1 MDDAEGCKDG
11 SNFDISLRES
21 NREEDVVNTSKCY
34 LTGWYK
40 RLPERTYSK
49 RQEAAKNRVKDLKEL
64 ESTLLETITAPGF
77 NPYKRA
83 ELVNNFKK
91 SVPEF
96 CPKTGIR
103 LHDDEL
109 YVDLTPEEKSKVK
122 MEAKMNHE
130 KKVEVRNMKKRKLGE
145 ELEAAAK

>member
-1 MDDAEGCKDG
+1 M
-11 SNFDISLRES
+11 
-21 NREEDVVNTSKCY
+21 
-34 LTGWYK
+34 
-40 RLPERTYSK
+40 
-49 RQEAAKNRVKDLKEL
+49 
-64 ESTLLETITAPGF
+64 
-77 NPYKRA
+77 
-83 ELVNNFKK
+83 NNFKK